1 MDVVRNGLMSGADL
15 VQVFSGR
22 TKNKVF
28 FFVRSQ
34 KGINTNCLMYTYY
47 YMSWILYMFHN
58 NNNLFLTT
66 SFECS

>member
-1 MDVVRNGLMSGADL
+1 MDVVQNGLMSGAHL
-15 VQVFSGR
+15 VEKFSGR

-34 KGINTNCLMYTYY
+34 KGINTNCLIYTYC

-58 NNNLFLTT
+58 NNYLFLIT